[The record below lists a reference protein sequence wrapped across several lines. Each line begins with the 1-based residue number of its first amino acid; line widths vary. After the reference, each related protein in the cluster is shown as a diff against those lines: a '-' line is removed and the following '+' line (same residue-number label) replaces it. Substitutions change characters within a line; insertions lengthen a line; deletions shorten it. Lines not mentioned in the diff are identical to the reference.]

1 MPIDFSG
8 PLLVTSHAG
17 AYRPLGFG
25 GEPVHGNYRKL
36 VAVIESRLGPAAARY
51 LARPEMHEASRSIGW
66 HATVDGPVRRWSELT
81 PTEQAS
87 LGPIFEILRAK
98 LQGLVRDLEAAGP
111 SATGASPSAR
121 GGAQENFGH
130 ALRLALR
137 SPGMD
142 NLFFVGD
149 QPVLALW
156 GFEGGAGPGFDS
168 LGFRP
173 DIARGLRATEV
184 AVVPAGRPWWRWLL
198 WLLGL
203 LLLLLLLLLALHSC
217 LRVPVPLVDKFLPQS
232 LQPAPESPVAP
243 NQATSNGT
251 TILGPNGTTTVVPGG
266 TVTGPGNGTVVP
278 GENGT
283 VAPGTNEG
291 AVPGTTPD
299 TAKGTQPDQGSQGQG
314 NQPPGPNETPNEQNQ
329 ADQNKN
335 NQDQNNQD
343 QTGQNKDNQAN
354 QDQSKQN
361 QDQQNQ
367 NGQNSQNQPPKPEQP
382 QNQQP
387 QNQPGNNPPT
397 EGLKLPPPGGTGQNL
412 GFLQGEWTS
421 KSGLFDRATGKPLR
435 QTYSFDEQGKG
446 TVTIYRSDSTQCK
459 GQAQAQLTGKGGLTI
474 QDAGPIT
481 CPDGTS
487 YAPSVTKCEQGKGG
501 DATCTGVNKSG
512 STYHVE
518 IVR

>member
-1 MPIDFSG
+1 MPIDLSG

-17 AYRPLGFG
+17 TYRPLGFG

-66 HATVDGPVRRWSELT
+66 HATVDGPVRRWSELM
-81 PTEQAS
+81 PSEQAN
-87 LGPIFEILRAK
+87 LGPIFEVLQAR

-111 SATGASPSAR
+111 SAS
-121 GGAQENFGH
+121 GAQENFGH

-168 LGFRP
+168 LSFRP
-173 DIARGLRATEV
+173 DTARGLPATEV
-184 AVVPAGRPWWRWLL
+184 AVVSTTRPWWRWLL

-203 LLLLLLLLLALHSC
+203 LLLLLMLLLVLHSC

-232 LQPAPESPVAP
+232 LQPEPETPAAP
-243 NQATSNGT
+243 NEATPNST
-251 TILGPNGTTTVVPGG
+251 TILGPNSTTTVVPGG
-266 TVTGPGNGTVVP
+266 TITGPGNGPVVP
-278 GENGT
+278 GGATGT

-291 AVPGTTPD
+291 AVPGATPD
-299 TAKGTQPDQGSQGQG
+299 TTTGPQPGQESQDQG
-314 NQPPGPNETPNEQNQ
+314 NQPPAPNEQNKAGQTEGDQNKAGQNQ
-329 ADQNKN
+329 ADQNK
-335 NQDQNNQD
+335 
-343 QTGQNKDNQAN
+343 GNQAN
-354 QDQSKQN
+354 QDQKKQN
-361 QDQQNQ
+361 QDQQSQDN
-367 NGQNSQNQPPKPEQP
+367 QNSQNQPPQP

-387 QNQPGNNPPT
+387 QTQPGNNPPT

-435 QTYSFDEQGKG
+435 QTYSFDKQGKG

-487 YAPSVTKCEQGKGG
+487 YAPSVTKCEQGKSG